1 MYLIVLS
8 YDGYEKDENDMF
20 IGPCGIEQEQSEASG
35 EKTGVQTLNVNKE
48 YTYGH
53 KAKGRGWKP
62 VYCVE
67 KVYSVC

>member
-1 MYLIVLS
+1 
-8 YDGYEKDENDMF
+8 MF